1 MIFHNYPGSWWL
13 FLSQLVPCY
22 DVAFADSKAMLEPID
37 AANVAMYPISGTI
50 ASLALSPF
58 LPFRFPTMIVLVL
71 KTNNYFLLFSLGDY
85 LL

>member
-50 ASLALSPF
+50 AKSGPITFSSFPISYHDRISP
-58 LPFRFPTMIVLVL
+58 
-71 KTNNYFLLFSLGDY
+71 
-85 LL
+85 